1 MKINNEIELLFRTHY
16 KVMLSLAIRYLHDED
31 AARDIVHDIFASLLV
46 GDLKSVNRA
55 FLMKAVRYA
64 CLKYIRSLSIRER
77 FVRLYP
83 LECDESDEDV
93 GPDEND
99 ISRLNAI
106 IASRLSEQT
115 VKVLRLR
122 FNDRLTYSEISRELA
137 VSEVTVYKHLRHA
150 LNVLRQYFN
159 NDER

>member
-1 MKINNEIELLFRTHY
+1 MKINDEIEFLFKAHY
-16 KVMLSLAIRYLHDED
+16 KVMLSLANRYLHDED
-31 AARDIVHDIFASLLV
+31 AARDVVHDIFASLLV
-46 GDLKSVNRA
+46 GDLESVNRA

-64 CLKYIRSLSIRER
+64 CLKYISSLSIRER
-77 FVRLYP
+77 FARLYP
-83 LECDESDEDV
+83 LECNESDEEI
-93 GPDEND
+93 GPDENE
-99 ISRLNAI
+99 ISRMNEI

-115 VKVLRLR
+115 RKVLRLR
-122 FNDRLTYSEISRELA
+122 YDNSLTYSEISRELA